1 MAYYCNMENFI
12 TFLEQVCPISEESL
26 EAVRPKL
33 KVQYFPKNHILIR
46 EGDICNRLYFI
57 DKGLARIF
65 YYKNNKEITDW
76 FGTEHTFISSIV
88 GFFAQKPSPHIV
100 EILED
105 SRLIS
110 IDSQE
115 LNKLY
120 NQYHDLEKAGRLL
133 AIDTVLRLQAR
144 IDAIHFESAKQR
156 YEKLLQQH
164 PTLLNRVSL
173 GHIASYLGITQVTLS
188 RIRSKS

>member
-1 MAYYCNMENFI
+1 MENFI
-12 TFLEQVCPISEESL
+12 HFLKQVTPISTQSL
-26 EAVRPKL
+26 EAVRTKL

-46 EGDICNRLYFI
+46 EGDVCNRLYFI

-65 YYKNNKEITDW
+65 YYKDGKEITDW

-88 GFFAQKPSPHIV
+88 GFFAHKPSPHIV

-105 SRLIS
+105 CKLVS

-115 LNKLY
+115 LDKLY
-120 NQYHDLEKAGRLL
+120 TQYHDLEKAGRLL

-144 IDAIHFESAKQR
+144 IDAMHFESAKQR
-156 YEKLLQQH
+156 YEKLLEQH